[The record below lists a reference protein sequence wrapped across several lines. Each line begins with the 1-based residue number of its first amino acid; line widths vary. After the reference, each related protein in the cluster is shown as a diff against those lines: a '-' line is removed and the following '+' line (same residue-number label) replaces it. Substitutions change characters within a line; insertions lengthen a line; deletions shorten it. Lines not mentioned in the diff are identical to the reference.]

1 MFVLLILWNLCYLCM
16 PMGKVCVYR
25 VLFACV
31 CVCVCV
37 CVCLLVCTVTDYYGD
52 DKATGVKFC
61 TVVHGRPGKG
71 ISHFGKLCSPKPK
84 IGWIWARRKYCRYT
98 PVPFTDVERAGH
110 SRARPTHG
118 MCGYTAVPMI
128 DVFVLFRLL
137 LYVTSYKY
145 VSKYCVRY
153 VMCKTSLINHPGI
166 ARRSA
171 QCSVDVSFI
180 FNGPLGDKYLR
191 MYVTDL
197 HYIFR
202 TGR

>member
-1 MFVLLILWNLCYLCM
+1 LSLSNVCATYFMKPLLSMHADGQGVCISCTVCM
-16 PMGKVCVYR
+16 
-25 VLFACV
+25 CV

-137 LYVTSYKY
+137 LYVIQICIE
-145 VSKYCVRY
+145 VLC
-153 VMCKTSLINHPGI
+153 SLCHVQNEPH
-166 ARRSA
+166 
-171 QCSVDVSFI
+171 
-180 FNGPLGDKYLR
+180 
-191 MYVTDL
+191 
-197 HYIFR
+197 
-202 TGR
+202 